1 MKIGDTEITRD
12 MLPSVQAWQMN
23 PDHIAQGMQD
33 ILMNKLGGRLM
44 MPQMQDAG
52 MMGTMQENQNQWNGD
67 QK

>member
-1 MKIGDTEITRD
+1 
-12 MLPSVQAWQMN
+12 MN

-33 ILMNKLGGRLM
+33 ILMNKLGGGLM